1 MRQLTA
7 YASYLDNLGAPLVG
21 RARFYNLDDSPAVV
35 YGLDNAHQNYVPLGH
50 IVYTNSSGQL
60 VPQVFLDDHDYLVV
74 FDKYIGGGTMAEDD
88 DPDNWPEMGSAVDKY
103 NTVGIELNGSSLRT
117 AETISSLRSLIPTDH
132 HTDTKEVV
140 TLLGYNSKGDKP
152 EINYIWNA
160 YSNENDNGGS
170 IVKVEGIA
178 TGRWVLVDCPRHLDV
193 RHFGAFPNSSS
204 DQDDIQCGRIQLAG
218 AYAHSNNCGL
228 YFYGD
233 SLNAYYDISGL
244 QLYDIDSDDD
254 AMVFAMNGTE
264 STLRDVINIHCAT
277 NQFTSVADQGR
288 INLYG
293 ETLRTSFA
301 PRYNVWFGND
311 SKSVRTIIDSDVQ
324 TSHLDIWDV
333 IVEVTVDTT
342 SHWKFY
348 NTPIISMNHIGDGV
362 SFYGTTR
369 LYRSMFTDD
378 VAFNTIH
385 VMDDSVSC
393 DIDDFKDDVPMWC
406 SLVRQQSNMTF
417 DIKGC
422 TLDGNCN
429 MMFASGTLTL
439 MNAVLNGFTCYM
451 DLMLKDSHGSLEFP
465 SAKSLR
471 LDGCSGGV
479 TLTSVSQGATIN
491 SRYSRMNL
499 TSSLTVDGVV
509 MLGGHIT
516 SSSSSYSLTSSSFN
530 AMDAKIY
537 CQVVCNGPLALNGCV
552 VARNAFGDSVLL
564 RSCVVQDANVTAHS
578 PYDSSTQKNV
588 MNAEVVGNSFFG
600 SSLFKVDTTH
610 SSSTTYTV
618 SMDISGNYSDH
629 SFFDDTAF
637 SGVTHSIDLQYFS
650 YKGNHGGCPVESK
663 TYVTSVPYSSAP
675 SGDAPSDQP
684 DNTLMTYAAYPSPMA
699 MLFLKVSQSLNLDSI
714 GIFRVKNMNM
724 TPRVYVRPT
733 CKCGHLVRNGDGTY
747 YFVNDLPMAT
757 GQNAIRAG
765 SISYAANFKTCIPT
779 DDGSVA
785 LTITWTRI
793 EWHFETDG
801 VFVGR

>member
-35 YGLDNAHQNYVPLGH
+35 YGLDNAHQNDVPLGH

-88 DPDNWPEMGSAVDKY
+88 DPESWQEMGSAVDKY
-103 NTVGIELNGSSLRT
+103 NTVGIELDGAALRT
-117 AETISSLRSLIPTDH
+117 ADTISSLRSLIPTDH
-132 HTDTKEVV
+132 PTDTKEVV

-178 TGRWVLVDCPRHLDV
+178 TGRWVLVDCPHHLDV

-277 NQFTSVADQGR
+277 NQFTAVADQGR

-451 DLMLKDSHGSLEFP
+451 DLMLKDSHGSLKFP

-479 TLTSVSQGATIN
+479 TLTSVSQGATID

-552 VARNAFGDSVLL
+552 VARNAFGDSVSL

-733 CKCGHLVRNGDGTY
+733 CKCGHPVSNGDGTY

-757 GQNAIRAG
+757 GQNAIHAS
-765 SISYAANFKTCIPT
+765 SISYAANFKTYIPA

-785 LTITWTRI
+785 SLNSWARI
-793 EWHFETDG
+793 EWHFETDS
-801 VFVGR
+801 VFVGS